1 MIIKSISHKESKKT
15 GKWKKINKL
24 LHYIN
29 DEQKMFDENHQSCI
43 VKRYLS
49 GYGDIDQWTNQFVE
63 NDERRTFE
71 NTNRVIIRHEIVS
84 FSPEATR
91 YITREI
97 LMDLAKE
104 YLKRR
109 TNSPALAIAHF
120 ENGKPIHFHCAIAA
134 VGIDTKSTRI
144 TTKEFREFKLE
155 MEKYVMER
163 YPDIHRTSYI
173 EHNPRNRSP

>member
-24 LHYIN
+24 LRYIN
-29 DEQKMFDENHQSCI
+29 DEQKMVDENNQSCI

-84 FSPEATR
+84 FSPEASR

-104 YLKRR
+104 YLKQR
-109 TNSPALAIAHF
+109 TDSPALAIAHF
-120 ENGKPIHFHCAIAA
+120 ENGKPLHFHCAIAA

-173 EHNPRNRSP
+173 EHNPSNRAP